1 MRRMLMTMASA
12 VMLLACSAAPGATLY
27 QTGATAT
34 ASSDEFYVVAA
45 APIVLLNYTLPD
57 PIEPQAMPAPS
68 SRDLVETANPIEARM
83 ATRLRPAVERYD
95 EIMTRTGV
103 KYHMRI

>member
-1 MRRMLMTMASA
+1 MRRLLMTLASA
-12 VMLLACSAAPGATLY
+12 VMLLACSAAPGATLF

-34 ASSDEFYVVAA
+34 SDTFYVVKAG
-45 APIVLLNYTLPD
+45 PTVLLNYTLPE

-103 KYHMRI
+103 KYHMRL